1 MKKKARNSGD
11 NDVDPARSAQ
21 MALVRGRDT
30 KPEIRVRKALHAAGL
45 RYRLHDKKLPGSPDL
60 VFPGQSVRAS
70 HADMTRSVSTQNG
83 IEPTS
88 GDGFSFLQVTNDC
101 FWPVCDSHKSTRCCR
116 SRLDAQ

>member
-1 MKKKARNSGD
+1 VRDFLSAFVQHASLSPDEPADNEDSDSNEEKARNSGD

-70 HADMTRSVSTQNG
+70 HADMTRSVSTK
-83 IEPTS
+83 T
-88 GDGFSFLQVTNDC
+88 
-101 FWPVCDSHKSTRCCR
+101 
-116 SRLDAQ
+116 A